1 MSSSAP
7 NLFVSVADS
16 VVLVKISG
24 RASFTISADFKNL
37 IHGLVQKGYQRFILD
52 LSDCLVMDSTFLGV
66 LAGVG
71 LKLAGCAKNNGSSGI
86 ELFQPNQRVAELL
99 ENLGVA
105 YLFRFVNGAQSLP
118 EKAELLRPVVPVA
131 SREELS
137 RTCLEA
143 HLTLMDINPDNVPR
157 FKEVAKFL
165 AEDLEKLQAQR
176 S

>member
-16 VVLVKISG
+16 VVLVKIRG

-37 IHGLVQKGYQRFILD
+37 IHGLVQRGYQRFILD
-52 LSDCLVMDSTFLGV
+52 LSECLVMDSTFLGV

-71 LKLAGCAKNNGSSGI
+71 QKLAGSAKNNGSPGI
-86 ELFQPNQRVAELL
+86 ELFRPNQRVSELL
-99 ENLGVA
+99 DNLGVA
-105 YLFRFVNGAQSLP
+105 HLFKFVNGAQPLP
-118 EKAELLRPVVPVA
+118 DKVESMRPVVPEA
-131 SREELS
+131 SKEELC

-143 HLTLMDINPDNVPR
+143 HLTLMDINPANVPK

-165 AEDLEKLQAQR
+165 AEDLEKMQAQK